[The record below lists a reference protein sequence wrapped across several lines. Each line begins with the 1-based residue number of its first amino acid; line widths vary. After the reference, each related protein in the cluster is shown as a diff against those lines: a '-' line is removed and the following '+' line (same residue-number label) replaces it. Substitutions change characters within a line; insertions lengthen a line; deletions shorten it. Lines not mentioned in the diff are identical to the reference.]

1 MNTVPTRYLNLKF
14 KVEFSSCTS
23 AFSKW
28 RISILNSHS
37 HVRDTKI
44 HSIKPL
50 PNNQSNTYMASSCKV
65 ATCFVQLEK
74 KLIYQKSDQ
83 DNMHLRSKRKV

>member
-1 MNTVPTRYLNLKF
+1 MNIVPTHYLNLKF

-28 RISILNSHS
+28 RIGILNSHS

-50 PNNQSNTYMASSCKV
+50 PNNQSILTW
-65 ATCFVQLEK
+65 
-74 KLIYQKSDQ
+74 
-83 DNMHLRSKRKV
+83 HLAAR